1 MRALVLFFLVLP
13 LGCKDNKDSA
23 GDGDADADTDADT
36 DTDSDADSDADT
48 DTDTSACWIKGAT
61 GGLCFDTTKC
71 DLPTSPG
78 TDSLKFLNQCSTVD
92 FAVFDNATRIPSST
106 WVPGTDLPDVP

>member
-1 MRALVLFFLVLP
+1 MRTLVLLFLVLP
-13 LGCKDNKDSA
+13 FACKDNKDDSA
-23 GDGDADADTDADT
+23 GDGEADADTDADSDT
-36 DTDSDADSDADT
+36 DTDTDA
-48 DTDTSACWIKGAT
+48 DTDTSACWVKSPT
-61 GGLCFDTTKC
+61 GGLCFDTTTC
-71 DLPTSPG
+71 ELPTTPG